1 MRKTVIAPWTEKWNE
16 LYILEATEIKR
27 ILHLEQIDIFHIG
40 STAIPAIGYAKPTI
54 DLLVVVKEIDRVDW
68 YAKDMT
74 ELGYSCRGEQGIVGR
89 RYFTKGGNSRTH
101 HVHIF
106 EAGNINIKTHLDFKA
121 FMLAHPEDAKRY
133 GELKLELAEKFPDD
147 IHKYQAGKEAFVQAL
162 VEKAITYASEQQNT
176 DYKGERHVQKY

>member
-1 MRKTVIAPWTEKWNE
+1 MRRTVIAPWTEKWNE
-16 LYILEATEIKR
+16 LYILEAAEMKR
-27 ILHLEQIDIFHIG
+27 ILHPEQIDIFHIG
-40 STAIPAIGYAKPTI
+40 STAVPAIGYAKPTI
-54 DLLVVVKEIDRVDW
+54 DLLVVVKEIGRVDL
-68 YAKDMT
+68 YEQEMA
-74 ELGYSCRGEQGIVGR
+74 ELGYSARGEQGIAGR

-121 FMLAHPEDAKRY
+121 YMLAHPEEAVRY

-162 VEKAITYASEQQNT
+162 VDKSIIYASEQQNT
-176 DYKGERHVQKY
+176 D